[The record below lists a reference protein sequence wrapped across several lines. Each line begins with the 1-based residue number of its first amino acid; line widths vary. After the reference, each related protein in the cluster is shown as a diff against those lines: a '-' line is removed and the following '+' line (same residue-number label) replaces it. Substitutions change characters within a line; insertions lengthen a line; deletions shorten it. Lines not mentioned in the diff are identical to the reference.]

1 MPIEYYYNTK
11 EILEE
16 NNDKN
21 EVLPIC
27 LWIWGK
33 IFLEQRKE
41 CQCCKKII
49 KTVVFHERDKKKKF
63 ENKNKNRNKLSKHT
77 LSELKE
83 IIVTPL
89 IKEEFSFENWFI
101 NEKK

>member
-21 EVLPIC
+21 EVLPIY

-33 IFLEQRKE
+33 IFLEQKKE

-49 KTVVFHERDKKKKF
+49 KTVKFFMSEIRKK
-63 ENKNKNRNKLSKHT
+63 N
-77 LSELKE
+77 LKMKTKIE
-83 IIVTPL
+83 INNIL
-89 IKEEFSFENWFI
+89 YQN
-101 NEKK
+101 